1 MKTSFAFGAWLAPF
15 FVFACLGPVFGA
27 NQTPTP
33 TVLPKPV
40 MAAPTPTPTATLVVI
55 ATATPKATATRTPT
69 PTVTVTFT
77 PTSTPGVF
85 SFKVSPHPVQGS
97 VHFEWGSTMQCQRVT
112 LVVYTGSFRPV
123 SRFTFDASNR
133 VDFLAKGV
141 HEFVWNCLD
150 DENRSL
156 VPGTYLC
163 FVSLKVNKA
172 SYEASGE
179 FATP

>member
-1 MKTSFAFGAWLAPF
+1 MKRPFALGFGLALLL
-15 FVFACLGPVFGA
+15 VCWGPVFG
-27 NQTPTP
+27 
-33 TVLPKPV
+33 
-40 MAAPTPTPTATLVVI
+40 AAPTPTPAVLAKIAAALPTPTPTSTAALVSTPTPR
-55 ATATPKATATRTPT
+55 ATATATST

-97 VHFEWGSTMQCQRVT
+97 VHFEWGATMQCQQVS
-112 LVVYTGSFRPV
+112 LEIYTGSFRPV
-123 SRFTFDASNR
+123 SRFIFNADRR

-163 FVSLKVNKA
+163 FVRLKVNK
-172 SYEASGE
+172 SGYEASGE
-179 FATP
+179 FTTP

>member
-1 MKTSFAFGAWLAPF
+1 MKAPLALGAGLAPLW
-15 FVFACLGPVFGA
+15 VALSLGSAWGTA
-27 NQTPTP
+27 LSPTP
-33 TVLPKPV
+33 TALPKPL
-40 MAAPTPTPTATLVVI
+40 AAKPTPTPAATLTATPTSTPH
-55 ATATPKATATRTPT
+55 ATATGTATS
-69 PTVTVTFT
+69 TVTVTFT

-97 VHFEWGSTMQCQRVT
+97 VHFEWGATMQCQRVT

-150 DENRSL
+150 DQNRSL

-163 FVSLKVNKA
+163 FVSLKVNKTN
-172 SYEASGE
+172 YEASGE
-179 FATP
+179 FTTP